1 MASTAQNK
9 QLRSGLRT
17 PASSLPKNRAN
28 GVDGTEGG
36 RPNGHIKFDS
46 DDDGDG
52 DDEGEDGG
60 VALPTE
66 NEDNAASP
74 ASATDEGSDGEDD
87 APETVTMRSGKDA
100 ARRREKE
107 AKKAIEAYESCPN
120 RRHMADKLF
129 YRQEGAARQK
139 RKRREAVFKEQ
150 KEDARKRRK
159 IASSKLAAASDDSTN
174 EDALKPA
181 PTLLPESLLE
191 RISNHPSPA
200 LGSNRSSNS
209 EIGSGHKGNS
219 GDLSAPSKNRERDRK
234 KRLAR
239 KAKMEFKKG
248 PVSVKVLREDK
259 KIRRVLMPPAD
270 KKAVNTRNAWLSG
283 RGQVKRRSIGGGLG
297 AFRT

>member
-1 MASTAQNK
+1 
-9 QLRSGLRT
+9 
-17 PASSLPKNRAN
+17 
-28 GVDGTEGG
+28 
-36 RPNGHIKFDS
+36 
-46 DDDGDG
+46 
-52 DDEGEDGG
+52 
-60 VALPTE
+60 
-66 NEDNAASP
+66 
-74 ASATDEGSDGEDD
+74 
-87 APETVTMRSGKDA
+87 
-100 ARRREKE
+100 
-107 AKKAIEAYESCPN
+107 
-120 RRHMADKLF
+120 MADKRF

-139 RKRREAVFKEQ
+139 RKRREAAFKEQ

-159 IASSKLAAASDDSTN
+159 ITSAAAGNDSTN
-174 EDALKPA
+174 ENALEPA

-200 LGSNRSSNS
+200 LGSNRSSNYCS
-209 EIGSGHKGNS
+209 EDADSEVSSGHKGNS
-219 GDLSAPSKNRERDRK
+219 GDLSASSKNRERNRK